1 MVMVEVRGGAAEPL
15 TTMLFLVES
24 VGNTDVC
31 LIGRGAF
38 FH

>member
-1 MVMVEVRGGAAEPL
+1 MVEVRGGAAEPL

-24 VGNTDVC
+24 VRNADVC

>member
-1 MVMVEVRGGAAEPL
+1 MVVVEVRGGTAEPL

-24 VGNTDVC
+24 VGNSDVC

-38 FH
+38 FY